1 MFQLSTKAV
10 KTNKSKKALSF
21 KEVEQLKNNK
31 RGVKWERTTNKREQW
46 ESVEA

>member
-10 KTNKSKKALSF
+10 KPTKSKKALSF

-31 RGVKWERTTNKREQW
+31 RGQKWERTTDKRQQW
-46 ESVEA
+46 ESVDA